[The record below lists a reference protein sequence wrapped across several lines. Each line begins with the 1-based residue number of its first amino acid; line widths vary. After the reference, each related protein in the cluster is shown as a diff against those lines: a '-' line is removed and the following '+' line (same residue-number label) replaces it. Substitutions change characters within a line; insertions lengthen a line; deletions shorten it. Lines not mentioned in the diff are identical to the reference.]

1 MQVGSVY
8 PDTKVDTG
16 AVMRLQRLMVDTFVQ
31 LPCVSPLKEQRP
43 APEATVEFVQKYGLP
58 MEIGDPES

>member
-1 MQVGSVY
+1 MY

-16 AVMRLQRLMVDTFVQ
+16 AVMRPQRLIVEAFAQ

-43 APEATVEFVQKYGLP
+43 APEAAVEFVQKYGLP
-58 MEIGDPES
+58 MEIGDPASRTVAG